1 MGSEMCIRDSPPPV
15 QQQVVMSSGIP
26 PTPQRYTQSK
36 GTPSPKPL
44 TYLQTEGRMPT
55 PDWLRRGKS
64 PPPIAFEED
73 FPFRGGL
80 ADIIRTDAGTI
91 VPSGSGRY
99 KGRGKAKS
107 KAILKP
113 IKEGDE
119 IVELIKPAKNH
130 LSYIDLNNDPY
141 LINKIR

>member
-1 MGSEMCIRDSPPPV
+1 
-15 QQQVVMSSGIP
+15 MSSGVP
-26 PTPQRYTQSK
+26 PTPQRYTQIK

-55 PDWLRRGKS
+55 PDWLRRGKT

-73 FPFRGGL
+73 FPFRGDL

-99 KGRGKAKS
+99 KGRGKAKAKTKG
-107 KAILKP
+107 KARLKP
-113 IKEGDE
+113 IREEVIK
-119 IVELIKPAKNH
+119 LIKPAKAH